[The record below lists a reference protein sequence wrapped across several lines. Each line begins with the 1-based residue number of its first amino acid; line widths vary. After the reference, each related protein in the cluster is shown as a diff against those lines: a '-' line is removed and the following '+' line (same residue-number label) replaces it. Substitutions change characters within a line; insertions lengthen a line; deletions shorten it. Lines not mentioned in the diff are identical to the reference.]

1 MKLVKELQKTSK
13 PTLMVAGIILLC
25 VVGFLDYYTGYE
37 LSFSL
42 FYLIPVAM
50 LSWVTNS
57 RVGIAVSIISAG
69 IWLAADIESGAHYSS
84 PAIYFWN
91 TMIRFGFFLLMVFV
105 IKVVKDLIIEK
116 EVARTDSLTGVVN
129 VRFFNELLQMEID
142 RSKRYQHPIT
152 IGFIDIDNFK
162 SINDQ
167 FGHLV
172 GDNVLEKVAMA
183 MKQQLRKTDIV
194 ARVGGDEFVILLPE
208 ARADVAQIAISKMQ
222 LELLDE
228 MRANH
233 WNVTFSIGV
242 VTFTT
247 PPNSTDAALNMAD
260 KLMYSVKN
268 SGKNNI
274 FYMTDSSL

>member
-1 MKLVKELQKTSK
+1 
-13 PTLMVAGIILLC
+13 
-25 VVGFLDYYTGYE
+25 
-37 LSFSL
+37 
-42 FYLIPVAM
+42 
-50 LSWVTNS
+50 
-57 RVGIAVSIISAG
+57 
-69 IWLAADIESGAHYSS
+69 
-84 PAIYFWN
+84 
-91 TMIRFGFFLLMVFV
+91 
-105 IKVVKDLIIEK
+105 
-116 EVARTDSLTGVVN
+116 
-129 VRFFNELLQMEID
+129 
-142 RSKRYQHPIT
+142 
-152 IGFIDIDNFK
+152 
-162 SINDQ
+162 
-167 FGHLV
+167 
-172 GDNVLEKVAMA
+172 
-183 MKQQLRKTDIV
+183 LRKTDIV

>member
-105 IKVVKDLIIEK
+105 IKVVK
-116 EVARTDSLTGVVN
+116 G
-129 VRFFNELLQMEID
+129 
-142 RSKRYQHPIT
+142 
-152 IGFIDIDNFK
+152 
-162 SINDQ
+162 
-167 FGHLV
+167 
-172 GDNVLEKVAMA
+172 
-183 MKQQLRKTDIV
+183 
-194 ARVGGDEFVILLPE
+194 
-208 ARADVAQIAISKMQ
+208 
-222 LELLDE
+222 
-228 MRANH
+228 
-233 WNVTFSIGV
+233 
-242 VTFTT
+242 
-247 PPNSTDAALNMAD
+247 STA
-260 KLMYSVKN
+260 
-268 SGKNNI
+268 
-274 FYMTDSSL
+274 